1 MREGKFVFFIE
12 APRLEYEVARDCQLT
27 RVGELLNNRYYALGV
42 QKGKE
47 TNTNSESS
55 PFFLDSPIRDSL
67 NIGLLEMEE
76 NGKLENMR
84 QKWWQKGGE
93 THCQVNSS

>member
-12 APRLEYEVARDCQLT
+12 SPRLEYEVARDCQLT

-47 TNTNSESS
+47 TNTNSE
-55 PFFLDSPIRDSL
+55 
-67 NIGLLEMEE
+67 
-76 NGKLENMR
+76 
-84 QKWWQKGGE
+84 
-93 THCQVNSS
+93 